1 MTKESYDKLMINLRS
16 LFCCHKL

>member
-1 MTKESYDKLMINLRS
+1 MINLRS